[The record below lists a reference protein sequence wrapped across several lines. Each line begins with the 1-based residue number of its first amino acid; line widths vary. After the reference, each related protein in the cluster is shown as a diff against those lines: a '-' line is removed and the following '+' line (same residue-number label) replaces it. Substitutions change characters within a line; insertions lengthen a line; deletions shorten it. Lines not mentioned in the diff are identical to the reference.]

1 MQPLGKIMNNKI
13 YHLQMIQGVINRLS
27 SNSFLIKGWSI
38 TIVAAMIA
46 LLARGAEK
54 RYILFSILP
63 VVMFWFLDTVYLH
76 NERRYTAL
84 FNEVRLLEE
93 NKIDF
98 SMDVKK
104 YGSSK
109 SWIKALFSRTIL
121 IFYLI
126 MIVTVIVIYI
136 WL

>member
-1 MQPLGKIMNNKI
+1 MTPKV

-38 TIVAAMIA
+38 TVVAAMIA

-54 RYILFSILP
+54 CYILFSVLP
-63 VVMFWFLDTVYLH
+63 VVMFWFLDSVYLH
-76 NERRYTAL
+76 IERSYTAL

-104 YGSSK
+104 FGKSK
-109 SWIKALFSRTIL
+109 NWFKAFFSTTLLIYYLALIL
-121 IFYLI
+121 
-126 MIVTVIVIYI
+126 TVFVIYI

>member
-1 MQPLGKIMNNKI
+1 MTPKI

-38 TIVAAMIA
+38 TVVAAMIA

-63 VVMFWFLDTVYLH
+63 VVMFWFLDSVYLH
-76 NERRYTAL
+76 NEHRFTAL
-84 FNEVRLLEE
+84 FNEIRLLEE
-93 NKIDF
+93 NNIDF
-98 SMDVKK
+98 SMDIKK
-104 YGSSK
+104 FRK
-109 SWIKALFSRTIL
+109 SNNWFKAFFSTTIL
-121 IFYLI
+121 IFYLALI
-126 MIVTVIVIYI
+126 LTVFVIYI